1 MSDSEKLAYVP
12 IWEKVNLTFEEAA
25 AYTGVGIHKLRELAK
40 DSSSGLVLRIG
51 NKTLLKRRRLVEY
64 LDKENEI

>member
-12 IWEKVNLTFEEAA
+12 IWEKLNLTFEEAA
-25 AYTGVGIHKLRELAK
+25 AYTGIGIHKLRELAK